1 MVWARE
7 DEADAVAAGLS
18 DRFPDVRVLWLS
30 VSKEGAG
37 PA

>member
-7 DEADAVAAGLS
+7 DEADAVAAELS
-18 DRFPDVRVLWLS
+18 DRFPDIRVLWLS